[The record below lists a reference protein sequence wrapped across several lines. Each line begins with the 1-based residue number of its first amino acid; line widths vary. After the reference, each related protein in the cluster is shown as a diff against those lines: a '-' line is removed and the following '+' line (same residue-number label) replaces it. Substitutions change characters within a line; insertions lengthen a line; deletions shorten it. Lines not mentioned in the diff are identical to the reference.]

1 MDDKKKKSDIKKPV
15 DVKGAENT
23 VELKRQ
29 IEEFRNKY
37 LRALADY
44 QNLENRVRS
53 EREDVVRNANKNL
66 ILKLLPFLDNLE
78 KAEIFVKDP
87 GLKIA
92 REQLEKTLNEL
103 GVEEIQV
110 IGQEYDPYTAE
121 VIELVEGE
129 KDNLV
134 TEVIKRGYRIG
145 DSILRVAQVKVSK
158 KIS

>member
-44 QNLENRVRS
+44 QNLENRVRN

-134 TEVIKRGYRIG
+134 TEVIKRGYRMG

>member
-1 MDDKKKKSDIKKPV
+1 MDDIKKKSDIKKPV
-15 DVKGAENT
+15 DVKGAENA